1 MAPGPARPL
10 PPAPARSHP
19 PLGTSR
25 AGLAAR
31 CRVLATVE
39 RYAAGTGEHMSQTM
53 YPGVHID
60 RLTIPGHVYIRV
72 QSRGSWRVA
81 HEATC
86 VREVKPS
93 LARMFAT

>member
-10 PPAPARSHP
+10 PSAPAGAHP

-31 CRVLATVE
+31 CRALATVE
-39 RYAAGTGEHMSQTM
+39 RYAGGTGEHMSRTM

-60 RLTIPGHVYIRV
+60 RLTIPGHVYIRAITF
-72 QSRGSWRVA
+72 SPAPRGGWPMRQPVY
-81 HEATC
+81 
-86 VREVKPS
+86 
-93 LARMFAT
+93 AR

>member
-10 PPAPARSHP
+10 ASAPVGAHP

-31 CRVLATVE
+31 YRALATVE

-53 YPGVHID
+53 YSGVHID
-60 RLTIPGHVYIRV
+60 QLTIPGHVYIRAITF
-72 QSRGSWRVA
+72 SPAARGGWPMRQPVY
-81 HEATC
+81 
-86 VREVKPS
+86 
-93 LARMFAT
+93 AR

>member
-10 PPAPARSHP
+10 PSAPAGSHP
-19 PLGTSR
+19 PLGTGR

-31 CRVLATVE
+31 CRPLATVE

-60 RLTIPGHVYIRV
+60 RLATPGQVYIRAITF
-72 QSRGSWRVA
+72 SPAARGGWPMRRPVY
-81 HEATC
+81 
-86 VREVKPS
+86 
-93 LARMFAT
+93 AR